1 MEHFANFKK
10 SLTFVLD
17 LLFCYFLIMGNEQSV
32 GLEQL
37 SSSSNSGA
45 VQPKPVKSAFR
56 QSRSVRSDAVSNH
69 GTSQDVNGRP
79 RYLPKMSVRNE
90 KNGGIIMPT
99 RPFGDPAGNG
109 VESPQWGWYT
119 NITPPTP
126 DYSHPSR
133 ISLPRKS
140 DLTSAPFPVDGKPH
154 HNHVFQ
160 SLQGTKAPMQG
171 WTSVPM

>member
-1 MEHFANFKK
+1 
-10 SLTFVLD
+10 
-17 LLFCYFLIMGNEQSV
+17 MGNEQSV
-32 GLEQL
+32 GALEPL
-37 SSSSNSGA
+37 SSCSHSGA

-56 QSRSVRSDAVSNH
+56 QSRSVRSDAAVSNNH
-69 GTSQDVNGRP
+69 GTSQDVNASGRP

-99 RPFGDPAGNG
+99 RPFGDNPAGNG

-126 DYSHPSR
+126 DYSHPSSR
-133 ISLPRKS
+133 ISTLPRKS
-140 DLTSAPFPVDGKPH
+140 DLTSNVPSPFPVVDGKPH